1 MNYDKDRYIG
11 YVEQALGVGDMI
23 GPALGGL
30 IFEFV
35 GFAGTFF
42 MFGTLIFLGTLLSVI
57 WIPNRLNKV
66 STSTDKMMAEEEV
79 HGF

>member
-42 MFGTLIFLGTLLSVI
+42 MFGALIFLGTLLSVI

-66 STSTDKMMAEEEV
+66 STSTDKLMAEDEV
-79 HGF
+79 HGL